1 MKRLLGVFLVF
12 FGLLLLLRSFQP
24 QFYNYLLPYAQYIKQ
39 TFWGVTLLIAGL
51 YILIKNRNAR
61 TLLGVVFILYL
72 ALYLVTPETS
82 FRWHFSFREAGDVKE
97 LGEFQASK
105 IDIENIAAEISIV
118 RVSGDGIKVLS
129 NLPLRINEGDVL
141 EISCSGCPEYRNGKL
156 FIKVGEEADINSLT
170 LRNTVGD
177 VDINIADVTSI
188 NIENVIGDFKVSGS
202 FSSLT
207 TANFVGEMEISLERC
222 PDIEIEGYCSQIG
235 IYRGSGEVTLYIPDN
250 IKVAPEIEG
259 SLTSITIDK
268 GFEVGEKTLKLTAKN
283 FVGKIIVE

>member
-1 MKRLLGVFLVF
+1 MKKLLGVFLVF
-12 FGLLLLLRSFQP
+12 FGLLILLRSFQP

-61 TLLGVVFILYL
+61 TILGVVFILYL

-82 FRWHFSFREAGDVKE
+82 FRWYFSFREAGDVKE
-97 LGEFQASK
+97 LGEFQASE

-129 NLPLRINEGDVL
+129 NLPLRINEENVL

-156 FIKVGEEADINSLT
+156 FIKVGEEAEINSLT

-177 VDINIADVTSI
+177 VDINIDDVTSI
-188 NIENVIGDFKVSGS
+188 TIENVIGDFKISGS

-222 PDIEIEGYCSQIG
+222 PDIEIEEYCSQID